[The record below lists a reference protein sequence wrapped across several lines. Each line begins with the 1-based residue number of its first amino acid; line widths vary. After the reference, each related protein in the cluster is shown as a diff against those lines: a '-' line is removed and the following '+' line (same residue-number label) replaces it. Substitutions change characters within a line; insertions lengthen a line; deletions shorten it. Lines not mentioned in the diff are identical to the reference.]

1 MACNRKLSKFSQY
14 MSILLTRKNPFIV
27 VSLILQ
33 FDAEDFNQEE
43 EKKKVDHAS
52 VLCRAFL
59 EG

>member
-1 MACNRKLSKFSQY
+1 